1 MNENNIALFK
11 LALTEGI
18 SNRIDRQIAECTE
31 PVTPSPAHLAAM
43 RKIIKSSSK
52 AITMRRLIAILV
64 AAALLLT
71 GCAIV
76 YRNEIR
82 DFIEE
87 ICDSFVKVNFSDT
100 DDTGKRIE
108 DIYELTYIPEGYVL
122 ESSVEYSTRVK
133 YIYANSDGKKIRFTQ
148 ELLDTISFYADIEIG
163 YNKVVGISLYDVYC
177 KDTKEHI
184 GYMWNDGKYMFRLT
198 MEAEISTE
206 ELKLIIEGIK

>member
-1 MNENNIALFK
+1 MTESDKELFK
-11 LALTEGI
+11 RALTEGI

-64 AAALLLT
+64 AAAMLLT

-87 ICDSFVKVNFSDT
+87 IYESFVKVNFSDT

-108 DIYELTYIPEGYVL
+108 DIYELTYIPEGYEL
-122 ESSVEYSTRVK
+122 EFSLQEPIGVRYTYV
-133 YIYANSDGKKIRFTQ
+133 NSNGNRIVFLQ
-148 ELLDTISFYADIEIG
+148 ELLDTTSFYADIENG
-163 YNKVVGISLYDVYC
+163 YTQIVGISLYDVYC
-177 KDTKEHI
+177 KDTKEHFY
-184 GYMWNDGKYMFRLT
+184 YMWNDGKYMFRLT
-198 MEAEISTE
+198 IEAQISTA
-206 ELKLIIEGIK
+206 ELKSIIEGIK